1 MDVSYF
7 KTSNKNLDSGNI
19 LYFIKMPWFELL
31 NIQYARDIK
40 ILNAPVL
47 RRSVRKYY
55 QL

>member
-7 KTSNKNLDSGNI
+7 KTFNKNLDSGNI
-19 LYFIKMPWFELL
+19 LYFIKMPWLELL
-31 NIQYARDIK
+31 NIQYVRDIK
-40 ILNAPVL
+40 ILNTPVL